1 MKPFQNLVFE
11 GNEFDS
17 EKNYGK
23 FVLAP
28 LERGFGVTI
37 GNALRRVL
45 ISSIEGAS
53 VFAGTIEG
61 AMHEFTA
68 LDGVVEDVTGIVLN
82 LKSLVVTIDTE
93 VDDSVKV
100 LSLDVTGPRTV
111 TAADLN
117 LPGDVRVINPDLVIA
132 HVAEGGHLKMAV
144 QCNKGRG
151 YLTNEA
157 NKALSNFPIGTIPT
171 DSSYSPVT
179 KVNYTIEPTRV
190 EHDTNYDK
198 LILEVWTNGA
208 KSPVEAVS
216 IAAEILIAHLQ
227 KFLNLEE
234 GGKIG
239 DIFSGGKLDASRE
252 FDNTSI
258 EELEL
263 SCRSY
268 NCLKRAGISTVQEL
282 CNKSEEEMMKVRN
295 LGKKSLKEVKEKLI
309 EMGLNFRD
317 AK

>member
-53 VFAGTIEG
+53 VFAVTIEG

-157 NKALSNFPIGTIPT
+157 NKALSN
-171 DSSYSPVT
+171 SS
-179 KVNYTIEPTRV
+179 
-190 EHDTNYDK
+190 
-198 LILEVWTNGA
+198 
-208 KSPVEAVS
+208 
-216 IAAEILIAHLQ
+216 
-227 KFLNLEE
+227 
-234 GGKIG
+234 
-239 DIFSGGKLDASRE
+239 
-252 FDNTSI
+252 
-258 EELEL
+258 
-263 SCRSY
+263 
-268 NCLKRAGISTVQEL
+268 
-282 CNKSEEEMMKVRN
+282 
-295 LGKKSLKEVKEKLI
+295 
-309 EMGLNFRD
+309 
-317 AK
+317 

>member
-53 VFAGTIEG
+53 VFAVTIEG

-100 LSLDVTGPRTV
+100 LSLDVIKNGFKVIEEEEKANLNAHAGDPE
-111 TAADLN
+111 ADEIDAL
-117 LPGDVRVINPDLVIA
+117 
-132 HVAEGGHLKMAV
+132 VAERTLAKK
-144 QCNKGRG
+144 NKDWAKADEIRNKLTERG
-151 YLTNEA
+151 IVIIDTPN
-157 NKALSNFPIGTIPT
+157 GPT
-171 DSSYSPVT
+171 
-179 KVNYTIEPTRV
+179 
-190 EHDTNYDK
+190 
-198 LILEVWTNGA
+198 W
-208 KSPVEAVS
+208 
-216 IAAEILIAHLQ
+216 
-227 KFLNLEE
+227 
-234 GGKIG
+234 
-239 DIFSGGKLDASRE
+239 
-252 FDNTSI
+252 
-258 EELEL
+258 
-263 SCRSY
+263 
-268 NCLKRAGISTVQEL
+268 KRQ
-282 CNKSEEEMMKVRN
+282 
-295 LGKKSLKEVKEKLI
+295 
-309 EMGLNFRD
+309 
-317 AK
+317 